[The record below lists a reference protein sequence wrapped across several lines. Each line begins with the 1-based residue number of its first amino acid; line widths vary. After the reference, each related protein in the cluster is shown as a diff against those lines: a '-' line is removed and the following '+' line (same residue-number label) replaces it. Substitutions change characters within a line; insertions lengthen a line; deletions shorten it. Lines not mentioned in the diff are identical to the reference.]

1 MQKASLHGSKC
12 INLTGSGYALLRSF
26 TSAACGS
33 KSYAALEQLY
43 QSPIG
48 PNMHSG
54 IDTECTLSTLSGF
67 RTVLTCRLLNTGGLA
82 HCQDLAWISA
92 ETLCITRERCSSWS
106 LTPSSHRFQLGGSRL
121 CLPANDLCTAQWYV
135 SCLLI
140 NYVTV
145 VYRDQPERIKGT
157 FITNIDIKGTLLLF
171 LLFKINTILS
181 FS

>member
-26 TSAACGS
+26 TSAACRS

-54 IDTECTLSTLSGF
+54 IDTECTPSELSGF
-67 RTVLTCRLLNTGGLA
+67 RTALTCRLLNTGGLA
-82 HCQDLAWISA
+82 HCQDLGWISA
-92 ETLCITRERCSSWS
+92 ETLCIIRERCSSWS
-106 LTPSSHRFQLGGSRL
+106 LTPSSHRFELGGSRL
-121 CLPANDLCTAQWYV
+121 FLPANDLCTAQWYV

-140 NYVTV
+140 NYLTV
-145 VYRDQPERIKGT
+145 VYWNQPERIKAT
-157 FITNIDIKGTLLLF
+157 KPMISHNQII
-171 LLFKINTILS
+171 I
-181 FS
+181 